1 MGQTLVRLISED
13 ERFTLAGALEH
24 ANSPALNK
32 DAGKLAGLDALG
44 VTITDNALDVMKDAD
59 GVIDFSDPSAST
71 ALSALAAQTRVV
83 HVIGTTGFTADQEV
97 EIEAAARH
105 AVTSRARTSRRE

>member
-59 GVIDFSDPSAST
+59 GD
-71 ALSALAAQTRVV
+71 
-83 HVIGTTGFTADQEV
+83 GY
-97 EIEAAARH
+97 
-105 AVTSRARTSRRE
+105 